1 MATPITTH
9 QWLRNLYLFFTGR
22 GTNQPMQLGSPTQ
35 AMGFYG
41 FTGLPRSPTSIYRST
56 GGFTGGASG
65 AAVDSELANGG
76 TGTYYSRSDVIRA
89 LKNIGI
95 LPQ

>member
-1 MATPITTH
+1 MATPVTTH

-35 AMGFYG
+35 VMGFYG
-41 FTGLPRSPTSIYRST
+41 FTGLPRLASGALRAT
-56 GGFTGGASG
+56 GGYTAGASG
-65 AAVDSELANGG
+65 AAVDSQLYNGG
-76 TGTYYSRSDVIRA
+76 TGTYVSVSDVVKA
-89 LKNIGI
+89 LKNIGV